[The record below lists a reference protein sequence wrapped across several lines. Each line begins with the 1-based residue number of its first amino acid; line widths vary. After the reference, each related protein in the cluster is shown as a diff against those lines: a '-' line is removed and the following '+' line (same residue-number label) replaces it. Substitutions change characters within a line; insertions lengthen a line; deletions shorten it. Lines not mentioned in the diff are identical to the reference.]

1 MKVIVFSSPGCNPCD
16 QVKKFLRD
24 HEVEFELYSYDRA
37 PEYFKKYDVNT
48 VPTTVLFNAKNEP
61 VAQIFGFKPG
71 PLKALVDTVKNNG

>member
-24 HEVEFELYSYDRA
+24 NNTAFELYSYDLA

-48 VPTTVLFNAKNEP
+48 VPTTVLFNDKDEP
-61 VAQIFGFKPG
+61 VMQIFGFKPG
-71 PLKALVDTVKNNG
+71 PLKALVEAMK